1 MAIGGIK
8 WILDDMVLEDMAR
21 KLSPQNLSAWPSDQF
36 VVADATVQ
44 AAPQDSSGRRQSML
58 ATKSEITGAEVISS
72 FTVTVHSPAGTIL
85 YSHFRTSA
93 TTANLAEHES
103 IAWALADPAGKD
115 SILVTRDKLA
125 AMLALAELGRG
136 RVCHPYEFFEY
147 LLNNRYLTG
156 QQFNDLVETTRK
168 GDQSIPIPWR
178 HHNSPRSG

>member
-1 MAIGGIK
+1 MVVGGIK

-21 KLSPQNLSAWPSDQF
+21 KLSPQELSTWPEGEL

-44 AAPQDSSGRRQSML
+44 AAPQDGSGRRQSML
-58 ATKSEITGAEVISS
+58 VAKSGITGAEVISS
-72 FTVTVHSPAGTIL
+72 FTVTVRSPAGTIL
-85 YSHFRTSA
+85 YNHLRTSGA
-93 TTANLAEHES
+93 TANLAEHES

-147 LLNNRYLTG
+147 LFNNGYLTG

-178 HHNSPRSG
+178 NQNRQS